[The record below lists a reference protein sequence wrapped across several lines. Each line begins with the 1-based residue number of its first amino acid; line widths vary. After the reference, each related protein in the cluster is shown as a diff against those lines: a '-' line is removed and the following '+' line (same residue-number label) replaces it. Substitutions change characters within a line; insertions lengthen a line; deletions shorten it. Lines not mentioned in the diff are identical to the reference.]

1 MKYYSVQKKIH
12 TLECIC
18 QEKKKIY
25 KPIKLLLKK
34 GKKRQNFKSKK
45 VEGMGT
51 IQTTGKLTQENQQ
64 NEV

>member
-1 MKYYSVQKKIH
+1 M
-12 TLECIC
+12 LG
-18 QEKKKIY
+18 KKKIY

-51 IQTTGKLTQENQQ
+51 I
-64 NEV
+64 